1 MLATVVK
8 SDSKGV
14 LLKFEFEVLIPKG
27 KGMLEME
34 ELIQSQVHKAGLLST
49 EYALWEFDTDGSAI
63 EVDGKKYTSKG
74 KVSKTYQTP
83 YGEITVPR
91 HVYQTN

>member
-1 MLATVVK
+1 MLATVLK

-34 ELIQSQVHKAGLLST
+34 EIIQDNIHKAGLVAT
-49 EYALWEFDTDGSAI
+49 ECALWEFDTDGSAI
-63 EVDGKKYTSKG
+63 EV
-74 KVSKTYQTP
+74 
-83 YGEITVPR
+83 ILM
-91 HVYQTN
+91 